1 MAELSDKARKLFE
14 DPNILF
20 VATVNSD
27 GSPQVTPVW
36 THVED
41 GRVTFNTAKG
51 RVKERNMRRDP
62 RIGLSITARDNP
74 MDKVDLAGR
83 VVEMIEGDDGRGADR
98 RPVGEVHRAAP
109 VPVAPGRGAHQGRGR
124 ARSRPRDVSLLYLT
138 REDVA
143 GLLPSVSDQLD
154 LVEETYRAV
163 GAGRVELPPK
173 PGIHPRPDSFIHAM
187 PAYLRDDDV
196 AALKWVAGYPA
207 NKERGLPYI
216 TGLIVLNDPETGVP
230 AAIMDGAE
238 ITAARTAAASGVCI
252 RRFAPEDWSRAAVL
266 GAGEQGRFHAQ
277 VLREL
282 NSEVAIRAWD
292 PHPERIGSLG
302 DRVEGAAGPR
312 EAVEEADIVVTA
324 GPIVEEPDSPLTP
337 DWLAERSLGLPIDF
351 DFYFSADA
359 VASAELFLVDDVSQF
374 DYYRSLGHFQGWPEP
389 EGSVGEALARDG
401 TPERVVCCNLGI
413 GALDAAFAARVLA
426 AARDR
431 GIGTELPL

>member
-1 MAELSDKARKLFE
+1 VR
-14 DPNILF
+14 
-20 VATVNSD
+20 
-27 GSPQVTPVW
+27 
-36 THVED
+36 
-41 GRVTFNTAKG
+41 
-51 RVKERNMRRDP
+51 
-62 RIGLSITARDNP
+62 
-74 MDKVDLAGR
+74 
-83 VVEMIEGDDGRGADR
+83 
-98 RPVGEVHRAAP
+98 
-109 VPVAPGRGAHQGRGR
+109 
-124 ARSRPRDVSLLYLT
+124 LLYLT
-138 REDVA
+138 REEVSR
-143 GLLPSVSDQLD
+143 LLPVVPDQLD

-187 PAYLRDDDV
+187 PAYLQDEDV

-216 TGLIVLNDPETGVP
+216 TGLIVLNDAETGVP
-230 AAIMDGAE
+230 AVIMDGAE

-252 RRFAPEDWSRAAVL
+252 RRFAPADWSRAAVL

-282 NSEVAIRAWD
+282 NPEVAISAWD
-292 PHPERIGSLG
+292 PHPERIGLLG
-302 DRVEGAAGPR
+302 DRVEAAQGAR
-312 EAVEEADIVVTA
+312 EAVEEADVVVTA

-337 DWLAERSLGLPIDF
+337 DWLAESSLGLPIDF

-374 DYYRSLGHFQGWPEP
+374 EYYRSLGHFQGWPEP
-389 EGSVGEALARDG
+389 DGSVGEALARDG
-401 TPERVVCCNLGI
+401 SPTRVVCCNLGI

-431 GIGTELPL
+431 GIGTELPV